1 MSMTETIKLYD
12 RDAYAIEFEADIISC
27 EPNKADDK
35 HFDIILNQTLFFPEE
50 GGQSPDMGILGGYR
64 VVDVQIKNGVIT
76 HTVDI
81 FAGDCCE
88 AEKKAGKQIAGS
100 EFEPEKVELA
110 AGVHVQ
116 GKIDWQHRFYNMQQH
131 SGEHIFSGIV
141 HRRFGFENVG
151 FHLSDSV
158 VTMDFSGVISPEDIA
173 KVEHEEIGRA
183 SCRERV

>member
-35 HFDIILNQTLFFPEE
+35 QFDIILNQTLFFPEE
-50 GGQSPDMGILGGYR
+50 GGQSPDMGILDGYS

-81 FAGDCCE
+81 SAGDCCIMGKEE
-88 AEKKAGKQIAGS
+88 AQTEKKTDGQITGMECAS
-100 EFEPEKVELA
+100 EKVELA
-110 AGVHVQ
+110 AGVHVH

-131 SGEHIFSGIV
+131 SGEHIF
-141 HRRFGFENVG
+141 RE
-151 FHLSDSV
+151 LSTAGLV
-158 VTMDFSGVISPEDIA
+158 LRMWAFI
-173 KVEHEEIGRA
+173 
-183 SCRERV
+183 